1 MTFLMLLIPAI
12 ACALIVAM
20 NLRAEKLVKNGQKE
34 KALAS
39 SLAENMFVPAVL
51 LVCSVIFY
59 ITAYLVFPVK

>member
-34 KALAS
+34 KAIAS
-39 SLAENMFVPAVL
+39 S
-51 LVCSVIFY
+51 
-59 ITAYLVFPVK
+59 

>member
-20 NLRAEKLVKNGQKE
+20 NLRAEKLVNNGQKE